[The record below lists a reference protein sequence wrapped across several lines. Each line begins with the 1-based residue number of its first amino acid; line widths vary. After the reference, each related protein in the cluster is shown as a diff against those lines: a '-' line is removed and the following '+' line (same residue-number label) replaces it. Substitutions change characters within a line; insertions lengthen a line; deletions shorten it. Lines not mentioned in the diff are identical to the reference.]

1 MRAVVRLLSLAV
13 LIAAPVAAQEYRANL
28 RGRISNPD
36 GSPAARTT
44 LVVVSES
51 TGETRRVTSDADGRY
66 AVAGLLPGV
75 YTIEASGSGRSK
87 FSIRTS
93 VSISQDRELNLRPGL
108 VPITA
113 EADVRPTFIPA
124 DRSPLLPI
132 RMSGSFI
139 TRLPLDGRNVL
150 DVVLLAPGTA
160 PGAFAIVSNGLPDLF
175 TGYLVDGIYDIDPRL
190 GMPAVRP
197 QLDSIDEMEVR
208 SFPLKSSFGRTA
220 GAQISVVTKSGTNEL
235 HGGALAFFRSD
246 ANRAQLGGFAGGP
259 IAHDRTFFFGN
270 YEFSDDEG
278 DTSSDSPSH
287 LAHVR
292 FDHIV
297 GGSAHVAARY
307 ALDEDGILDR
317 TGQNGGVSFH
327 ATGGSLANE
336 TRAGLS
342 RISYG
347 EASLL
352 AEFSG
357 AQTYQLSN
365 VTTVPL
371 GGHLLSG
378 GGEWHGA
385 RELDADHLA
394 TVWGLFLQD
403 DFRALPS
410 LSVTVGARFDRA
422 AAADSDESDSG
433 VSPRVGVAWAVDRE
447 GQTVVRAGYGLARN
461 YAIFDGVTPS
471 VDEWRIGVQRQM
483 GRSRSFEAAYM
494 ASRGE
499 DLTEVAVTSRYDA
512 MQLQFEQRSE
522 TGLTTVTSYTYG
534 KWTESFSDADDP
546 IRSPLDS
553 RHRLVSAIAER
564 LPFGKDGRWFTKGT
578 AAKVLGDM
586 ELTGIFTLQT
596 GRPLFFRNNEQGDS
610 HRALD
615 GALIKTVRLGERHRL
630 LLRAEVFNLT
640 NRENPLGPGR
650 RYQLGGRFLF

>member
-1 MRAVVRLLSLAV
+1 MRPVVRLLSLSV
-13 LIAAPVAAQEYRANL
+13 LLAAPVAAQEYRSNL
-28 RGRISNPD
+28 HGTIWNPD

-51 TGETRRVTSDADGRY
+51 TGETRRVTSDADGHY
-66 AVAGLLPGV
+66 AVTGLLPGV
-75 YTIEASGSGRSK
+75 YTIQASGSGRTE
-87 FSIRTS
+87 FSIRTN

-113 EADVRPTFIPA
+113 EADVRPTFIPV

-139 TRLPLDGRNVL
+139 TRLPLDGRNLL
-150 DVVLLAPGTA
+150 DVALLAPGTA
-160 PGAFAIVSNGLPDLF
+160 PGAFAIASNGMPDLF
-175 TGYLVDGIYDIDPRL
+175 TGYLVDGIYDIDPRV

-208 SFPLKSSFGRTA
+208 SFPLGSSFGRTA
-220 GAQISVVTKSGTNEL
+220 GAPINVVTKSGTNEL

-259 IAHDRTFFFGN
+259 IAPDRTFFFGN

-278 DTSSDSPSH
+278 DASGDSPSH
-287 LAHVR
+287 LAAGR
-292 FDHIV
+292 LDQIV
-297 GGSAHVAARY
+297 GGSAHIAARY
-307 ALDEDGILDR
+307 ALDEDGVLDR

-327 ATGGSLANE
+327 ATRGSLGNE

-352 AEFSG
+352 AELSG

-378 GGEWHGA
+378 GAEWYGA
-385 RELDADHLA
+385 RGLESDHLA

-410 LSVTVGARFDRA
+410 LSVTLGARFDRA
-422 AAADSDESDSG
+422 AAADADESDSG
-433 VSPRVGVAWAVDRE
+433 VSPRVGVAWAADRE

-461 YAIFDGVTPS
+461 YAIFEGVTPGA
-471 VDEWRIGVQRQM
+471 DEWRIGIQRQM
-483 GRSRSFEAAYM
+483 GRSRSIEAAYV

-499 DLTEVAVTSRYDA
+499 DFAEGDLTSHYDA
-512 MQLQFEQRSE
+512 LQVQFEQRSE
-522 TGLTTVTSYTYG
+522 TGLTTLTSYTYG
-534 KWTESFSDADDP
+534 EWTQSFGDRDDRL
-546 IRSPLDS
+546 RSPFDS
-553 RHRLVSAIAER
+553 RHRLVSALAQR

-578 AAKVLGDM
+578 AATVFGEM
-586 ELTGIFTLQT
+586 ELTGVFTFQS
-596 GRPLFFRNNEQGDS
+596 GRPLFFRSSGQSDS

-615 GALIKTVRLGERHRL
+615 GALIKTVRFGERHRL
-630 LLRAEVFNLT
+630 LLRAEVFNLM
-640 NRENPLGPGR
+640 NRDNPLGPGR
-650 RYQLGGRFLF
+650 RYQLGGRLLF